1 MIPFDRSVAARPLLR
16 RVLRP
21 VGTFLAVVLTA
32 IAGYAALGDVGV
44 VEAAFW
50 VVDPTSV
57 DLHFRDHAGPEQAT
71 KGFAVLVTVGLVL
84 SGVWIGETVLTTA
97 FGGRIRDEVKRMQD
111 RKTIE
116 TLEGHVVVCGYG
128 MFGRTIAA
136 QLSNNGHD
144 VVVIETDET
153 QANRADDDG
162 HLVVLGDARH
172 EGVLADAGIGR
183 AATVVA
189 AIDDSNANIQ
199 IAIVAEELSE
209 ALNIVVRVGDE
220 MYESLARRAG
230 ADTVV
235 IPEITSGQNVANF
248 I

>member
-1 MIPFDRSVAARPLLR
+1 M
-16 RVLRP
+16 
-21 VGTFLAVVLTA
+21 GTFLAVALMA

-50 VVDPTSV
+50 VVDPTSI
-57 DLHFRDHAGPEQAT
+57 DLHFRDHAGPERAT

-84 SGVWIGETVLTTA
+84 SGVWTGETVLTTA
-97 FGGRIRDEVKRMQD
+97 FGEHIRDEVKRMQD
-111 RKTIE
+111 RTTIE
-116 TLEGHVVVCGYG
+116 TLEDHVVVCGYG

-144 VVVIETDET
+144 VVVIESDET
-153 QANRADDDG
+153 RANRADEAG

-172 EGVLADAGIGR
+172 EEVLADAGIGR
-183 AATVVA
+183 AATAVA

-209 ALNIVVRVGDE
+209 GLNIVVRVGDE